1 MDPRRHSL
9 LPRLLQSVFAGL
21 LLLPSGVLADP
32 GRELFR
38 FPPATGSPAAPNQAV
53 TSEADVEV
61 DLGALRAADP
71 PRLLLLD
78 GRTYDSVPTG
88 VEIRGQ
94 EDFTWRGRLVAD
106 GAAVGAA
113 TLTVMG
119 QRLAGLVFVP
129 PAVYRVLPAL
139 GALGARG
146 ARGGQHRM
154 ERITPLR
161 PGWCATAP
169 ALATAPRTPRPLGAP
184 PTASRVVND
193 TSMPTRFDVM
203 VLYTRAALAEAGGV
217 PELRL
222 EIQSGID
229 ALNTS
234 LINSQIGARAVLVDV
249 EPYAFQEGGLIGEEL
264 ARVIHDPEAARLR
277 RRSGADV
284 VQLVVATAGQNAEG
298 VAAQMA
304 RADLGPAFAP
314 RAYSAVTRES
324 LTSLVPAHEIGH
336 NLGCDHDPPD
346 ADYPPSL
353 ASWPYA
359 YGHYVDGLFS
369 TVMSYTNPC
378 QSGCPPVPNFSNP
391 GIEVQGQ
398 PTGIAG
404 QRDNH
409 LTIENDKN
417 IVAAFMTPQSC
428 TPGPGILCLGRGRFK
443 VEVAWEN
450 QFDQTSGPGLA
461 LPRTDEAGFFAF
473 GDPANVELLVKILD
487 FGSELKLF
495 YGELTDLRFALI
507 VTDTQ
512 QGLAKYYQNTP
523 GDCGG
528 IDQAGFPKHAGGAD
542 DANALAESEKEQS
555 PTAFRQLPVY
565 SQGLASSAASARS
578 CGASADA
585 LCLIHGRFT
594 VAVDWSNPGN
604 GQNGHAHPVPL
615 ASDLTGGFYFTDPAN
630 LELLVKL
637 VQFPDRIAFFYGTLS
652 DLDYTITV
660 SDRSSGATKTYHN
673 PAGRYCGG
681 LDNNAF

>member
-1 MDPRRHSL
+1 MDPLPRCL
-9 LPRLLQSVFAGL
+9 LPHILRFVLTALLFLA
-21 LLLPSGVLADP
+21 SGILAAP

-38 FPPATGSPAAPNQAV
+38 FPGSTPAVGSSAGPSQTV
-53 TSEADVEV
+53 TLVADVEV
-61 DLGALRAADP
+61 DLGVLRGSDP
-71 PRLLLLD
+71 PRLQLLD
-78 GRTYDSVPTG
+78 GRTYVTVRSG
-88 VEIRGQ
+88 VEVRGQ
-94 EDFTWRGRLVAD
+94 DDFTWRGRLIGD
-106 GAAVGAA
+106 GAEVGTA

-119 QRLAGLVFVP
+119 QRLVGLFFLP
-129 PAVYRVLPAL
+129 PAVYRVRP
-139 GALGARG
+139 
-146 ARGGQHRM
+146 ARGGGHRM
-154 ERITPLR
+154 ERMAPLR
-161 PGWCATAP
+161 PGWCATDP
-169 ALATAPRTPRPLGAP
+169 SLESEQTPWPFAAP
-184 PTASRVVND
+184 PTASRVIND
-193 TSMPTRFDVM
+193 TSMPTRLDVM
-203 VLYTRAALAEAGGV
+203 VLYTRAALAEAGGA

-264 ARVIHDPEAARLR
+264 RRVIHDPEAARLR

-304 RADLGPAFAP
+304 RADLGPAVAP
-314 RAYSAVTRES
+314 RAYSVVTRES

-369 TVMSYTNPC
+369 TVMSYTDPC
-378 QSGCPPVPNFSNP
+378 QRGCPPVPNFSNP
-391 GIEVQGQ
+391 GIAIQGQ

-404 QRDNH
+404 LRDNH
-409 LTIENDKN
+409 LTIENDRN

-428 TPGPGILCLGRGRFK
+428 APGPGILCLGRGRFK
-443 VEVAWEN
+443 VEAVWEN
-450 QFDQTSGPGLA
+450 QFNQTSGPGLA
-461 LPRTDEAGFFAF
+461 LPRTDEAGFFTF

-487 FGSELKLF
+487 FGSELKVF

-512 QGLAKYYQNTP
+512 LGLVKYYQNTP

-528 IDQAGFPKHAGGAD
+528 IDQMAFPKHAGDAG
-542 DANALAESEKEQS
+542 DANAEAEPEGEQS
-555 PTAFRQLPVY
+555 PAAFRQLTVY
-565 SQGLASSAASARS
+565 PQASSAAGARS

-585 LCLIHGRFT
+585 LCLIDGRFT

-604 GQNGHAHPVPL
+604 GQNGHAHPVAL
-615 ASDLTGGFYFTDPAN
+615 ASDLTGGFYFTDPGN

-637 VQFPDRIAFFYGTLS
+637 VQFPDRTAFFYGTLS

-673 PAGRYCGG
+673 PAGRFCGG
-681 LDNNAF
+681 LDNHAF

>member
-1 MDPRRHSL
+1 MDPRPRCL
-9 LPRLLQSVFAGL
+9 LPRLLQSVLAGL
-21 LLLPSGVLADP
+21 LFLPSGVLAEP

-38 FPPATGSPAAPNQAV
+38 FPPAASSPAGPDQAV
-53 TSEADVEV
+53 TSEAAVEV
-61 DLGALRAADP
+61 DLGALRAAEP
-71 PRLLLLD
+71 PRLRLLD
-78 GRTYDSVPTG
+78 GRTYDTVRTG
-88 VEIRGQ
+88 VEVRGP
-94 EDFTWRGRLVAD
+94 EDFTWRGRLVGD
-106 GAAVGAA
+106 GAAAGTA

-119 QRLAGLVFVP
+119 QRLAGLIFLP
-129 PAVYRVLPAL
+129 PAAYRVLPA
-139 GALGARG
+139 
-146 ARGGQHRM
+146 RGGGHRM
-154 ERITPLR
+154 ERMAPLR
-161 PGWCATAP
+161 PGWCAADP
-169 ALATAPRTPRPLGAP
+169 SVESESQTPRPFAAP
-184 PTASRVVND
+184 PPASRVVND

-203 VLYTRAALAEAGGV
+203 VLYTRAALAEAGST

-264 ARVIHDPEAARLR
+264 MRVIHDPEAARLR

-298 VAAQMA
+298 VAAQMV

-428 TPGPGILCLGRGRFK
+428 APGPGILCLGRGRFK
-443 VEVAWEN
+443 VEAAWEN
-450 QFDQTSGPGLA
+450 QFNQASGPGLA

-473 GDPANVELLVKILD
+473 SDPANVELLVKILD
-487 FGSELKLF
+487 FGSEVKVF
-495 YGELTDLRFALI
+495 YGELTDLKFALI
-507 VTDTQ
+507 VTDTK
-512 QGLAKYYQNTP
+512 QGLVKYYQNTP

-528 IDQAGFPKHAGGAD
+528 IDQAAFPENAGGAG
-542 DANALAESEKEQS
+542 DANAAAESESEPS
-555 PTAFRQLPVY
+555 PTAFRQPPAY
-565 SQGLASSAASARS
+565 SRDLASPAAGARG

-615 ASDLTGGFYFTDPAN
+615 ASDLTGAFYFTDPGN
-630 LELLVKL
+630 LELVVKL

-673 PAGRYCGG
+673 PAGRFCGG
-681 LDNNAF
+681 LDNDAF